1 MCFYRSVDPLCS
13 PPPLPASDLAGLAT
27 PPFPAVDSFLGEVDA
42 NGVGGALVMA
52 EPPGDSS
59 VVENGSLGACL
70 DGMLGTP
77 GRCPVSFGR
86 GAGSFLR
93 SAFNGGRLDPP
104 MGGMGGALAGPI
116 VLAIGGRGLVV
127 SNGGEA
133 ELVPSPVHPFLQ

>member
-1 MCFYRSVDPLCS
+1 MSTTKPYTVLAFICS
-13 PPPLPASDLAGLAT
+13 PLLRLLAPPLPATTVPLEVAG
-27 PPFPAVDSFLGEVDA
+27 SFLGEVDA

-52 EPPGDSS
+52 ECVGGSLTGPVAPLPPGDSS

-77 GRCPVSFGR
+77 GCCPVSFGR

-104 MGGMGGALAGPI
+104 MGGPLSSCMYWRFNA
-116 VLAIGGRGLVV
+116 V
-127 SNGGEA
+127 
-133 ELVPSPVHPFLQ
+133 